1 MSEKG
6 IPFFVITLE
15 YLIALKLRAWRYKD
29 QLHINHLL
37 DSGVVLDKAK
47 LTPILERHLLRERWQ
62 QLLPERD

>member
-1 MSEKG
+1 
-6 IPFFVITLE
+6 
-15 YLIALKLRAWRYKD
+15 LIALKLRAWRYKD